1 MSSRFTLRRTVTAL
15 AMGAAA
21 AASLVLTAPAAVA
34 DEPQTKLM
42 RLLDACDVE
51 TFNAAFGPD
60 FCVKDGSVTVERFTA
75 DLQRGGSGAWWINN
89 RKETVDAGDTLHVVN
104 QGGIAHSF
112 TEVKTFG
119 SGIVP
124 PFNVA
129 VNNAASRRQA
139 RRRSSVSF
147 ADIGTI
153 GVGTGLT
160 RPRRRPDQGRAQLP
174 VHLPPLDALRRD
186 GALTADRRWYRC
198 PLPGTTA
205 TR

>member
-1 MSSRFTLRRTVTAL
+1 VSSRFTLRRTLTAL

-21 AASLVLTAPAAVA
+21 AASLVVTAPAAVA
-34 DEPQTKLM
+34 DQPQTKLM
-42 RLLDACDVE
+42 RLLDECDKE
-51 TFNAAFGPD
+51 TFDVGLPGLCTVDA
-60 FCVKDGSVTVERFTA
+60 GSVTFDRFTE

-129 VNNAASRRQA
+129 VNNAPTAVTVAGSPIG
-139 RRRSSVSF
+139 SNP
-147 ADIGTI
+147 ADFGTI
-153 GVGTGLT
+153 VGPGSAGLDVTPAKGVHQYQCMFHPWMRTVVT
-160 RPRRRPDQGRAQLP
+160 VR
-174 VHLPPLDALRRD
+174 
-186 GALTADRRWYRC
+186 
-198 PLPGTTA
+198 
-205 TR
+205 

>member
-1 MSSRFTLRRTVTAL
+1 VSSRFTLRRTVTAL

-34 DEPQTKLM
+34 DAPQTKLM
-42 RLLDACDVE
+42 RLLVECDKE
-51 TFNAAFGPD
+51 TFDAALPGLCTVD
-60 FCVKDGSVTVERFTA
+60 AGSVTFDRFSA

-112 TEVKTFG
+112 TEVSTFG

-129 VNNAASRRQA
+129 VNNAPTAVTVAGTPIGSNP
-139 RRRSSVSF
+139 
-147 ADIGTI
+147 ADFGTI
-153 GVGTGLT
+153 VAPGSAGLDVAPAKGVHQYQCMFHPWMRTVVT
-160 RPRRRPDQGRAQLP
+160 VR
-174 VHLPPLDALRRD
+174 
-186 GALTADRRWYRC
+186 
-198 PLPGTTA
+198 
-205 TR
+205 

>member
-34 DEPQTKLM
+34 DAPQTKLM
-42 RLLDACDVE
+42 RLLDECDKE
-51 TFNAAFGPD
+51 TFDAALPGLCTVD
-60 FCVKDGSVTVERFTA
+60 AGSVTFDRFSA

-104 QGGIAHSF
+104 QGGILHTF

-119 SGIVP
+119 SGVIP

-129 VNNAASRRQA
+129 VNNAPTAIKPDGTP
-139 RRRSSVSF
+139 VGF
-147 ADIGTI
+147 GDIGTS
-153 GVGTGLT
+153 GVAPGTGALAVV
-160 RPRRRPDQGRAQLP
+160 PAKG
-174 VHLPPLDALRRD
+174 VHQYQCIFHPWMRTVVTVR
-186 GALTADRRWYRC
+186 
-198 PLPGTTA
+198 
-205 TR
+205 